1 MRRVSWLV
9 LLFAASTGWSAEEAA
24 PSALK
29 PANVVDPGHSSHGEA
44 FNEGPRRAAY
54 LMGTTG
60 NVSFAITS
68 KHAQSQAFFNQ
79 GLGQLHGFWY
89 FEAERSFRQ
98 ICALD
103 HSCAMAYWGMAL
115 ANVKEVAP
123 RGSARGALRPELN
136 LPVGLLAALLAE
148 LHERFFGFN
157 AATMCSADQEPKA
170 TLQRPRAVEAKPL
183 RRLRERRMAKFF
195 DVRRLC
201 FPFPLFLLS
210 PMPSCRGWKP
220 SLS

>member
-1 MRRVSWLV
+1 MCGFSSLRFVAHIVMPVATEVWSRVWTQVGTDKDASLPLPVWLRI
-9 LLFAASTGWSAEEAA
+9 LL
-24 PSALK
+24 L
-29 PANVVDPGHSSHGEA
+29 
-44 FNEGPRRAAY
+44 
-54 LMGTTG
+54 
-60 NVSFAITS
+60 
-68 KHAQSQAFFNQ
+68 
-79 GLGQLHGFWY
+79 
-89 FEAERSFRQ
+89 
-98 ICALD
+98 
-103 HSCAMAYWGMAL
+103 MAL

-123 RGSARGALRPELN
+123 RGSARGALRPELY

-148 LHERFFGFN
+148 LHERFFGFF
-157 AATMCSADQEPKA
+157 AATMCSPDQEPKA